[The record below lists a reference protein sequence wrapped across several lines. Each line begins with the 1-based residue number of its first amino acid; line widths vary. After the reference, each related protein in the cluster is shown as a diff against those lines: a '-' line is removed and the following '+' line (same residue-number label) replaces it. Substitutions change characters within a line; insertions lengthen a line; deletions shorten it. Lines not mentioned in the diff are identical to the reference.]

1 MITLSIFLKE
11 FVDLL
16 RDRRALFSGFAY
28 VAFGP
33 IAVLMAVNML
43 AAQSNETSWAPI
55 RFCGPTSQ
63 IIQDEL
69 TSAGLE
75 FKPDAKICLI
85 IAPDFEARLA
95 EGRTARIHVR
105 GDLTAEAATIRR
117 VETSL
122 SRFSSTLGNQRL
134 LTRGVSPSVT
144 TPLVIDTQ
152 NTNSFSRQAD
162 VIARVLIIM
171 FVLSPFFISV
181 AAAADMTA
189 GERERRSL
197 ETLLVNPVNALS
209 IIVGKWLAASSLGLM
224 GTAGCIIGGLFLLEN
239 SDLAQLG
246 IRLET
251 SLETGL
257 LVSLYLAPL
266 TLLVASLQIAIG
278 LWSRNFKDAQNY
290 LMLFSFLPA
299 VVGFALTGER
309 LALAAGW
316 PLGWELNAL
325 SGPLLGAP
333 PSGVPF
339 VAIAA
344 VELGLTALV
353 LVLCTRRLRS
363 EAILSHG

>member
-43 AAQSNETSWAPI
+43 AAQSNETSWAPV
-55 RFCGPTSQ
+55 RFCGPSSQ
-63 IIQDEL
+63 IIQDQL
-69 TSAGLE
+69 TNAGLE
-75 FKPDAKICLI
+75 FKPDAKICI
-85 IAPDFEARLA
+85 TIASDLEQRLQD
-95 EGRTARIHVR
+95 GRTARVQIR

-117 VETSL
+117 IETTL
-122 SRFSSTLGNQRL
+122 SRYASMLGSQRL

-144 TPLVIDTQ
+144 TPLAVDTQ

-197 ETLLVNPVNALS
+197 EALLVNPVSALS
-209 IIVGKWLAASSLGLM
+209 IILGKWMAAASLGLM
-224 GTAGCIIGGLFLLEN
+224 GTAACIIGGLFLLEN
-239 SDLAQLG
+239 SDLALLG

-251 SLETGL
+251 DVRTGL

-316 PLGWELNAL
+316 PLGWEFNAL
-325 SGPLLGAP
+325 SSPLLGAP
-333 PSGVPF
+333 PPAVPF
-339 VAIAA
+339 AAIAA
-344 VELGLTALV
+344 IELGLAALV
-353 LVLCTRRLRS
+353 LLLCTRRLRS